1 MALSEAAQRTLAF
14 KKCIIKH
21 ASFMKLAPALQAD
34 FSRDN
39 ITSSVFLNPTP

>member
-1 MALSEAAQRTLAF
+1 MELSETAHRGLAF

-21 ASFMKLAPALQAD
+21 ALFMKSAPALQAD

-39 ITSSVFLNPTP
+39 ITSSVFFNPIP